1 MRKATPKIR
10 LYLAQ
15 QVLEQY
21 YKGNDEP
28 SEAQKVWMNKLYGNN
43 PESKGIRKLRMRLL
57 DRECSEI
64 IVGAVIADATQEEKI
79 FLRDKY
85 KLRCNFTAISCKL
98 HVHVNGLQRWRDR
111 FLNEIAQMLNYEL
124 PERDVWSYRKVGAL
138 IKVLER
144 NIDFLEQNDEET
156 DKESLKRL
164 CGLRD
169 RYRILHAGM
178 EKYLFSEDDST
189 RTRIVRERLLH
200 VELGAAELADFVG
213 YSHTTVGLCLA
224 EFLKKYYYRSA
235 VVGSPVMK
243 RSDCDKDLVCV
254 E

>member
-1 MRKATPKIR
+1 MRKATPKVR

-28 SEAQKVWMNKLYGNN
+28 SEAQKAWMNELYGNN
-43 PESKGIRKLRMRLL
+43 PDSKGIRKLRMRLL
-57 DRECSEI
+57 DKECSDI

-85 KLRCNFTAISCKL
+85 KLRRNFTAISCRL
-98 HVHVNGLQRWRDR
+98 HVHINGLQRWRDK

-144 NIDFLEQNDEET
+144 NIEFLEQNDEET
-156 DKESLKRL
+156 DKESLRRL
-164 CGLRD
+164 CALRD
-169 RYRILHAGM
+169 RYCILHAGM
-178 EKYLFSEDDST
+178 EKYLYAEDEST
-189 RTRIVRERLLH
+189 RVRIVRERLLH
-200 VELGAAELADFVG
+200 VELGSAELADFVG
-213 YSHTTVGLCLA
+213 YSHTTVDLCLSD
-224 EFLKKYYYRSA
+224 FLKKYYYIGA
-235 VVGSPVMK
+235 GVA
-243 RSDCDKDLVCV
+243 
-254 E
+254 

>member
-1 MRKATPKIR
+1 MRKATPKVR

-21 YKGNDEP
+21 YKGTDEP
-28 SEAQKVWMNKLYGNN
+28 SEAQKAWMNKMYGNN
-43 PESKGIRKLRMRLL
+43 PDSKGIRKLRMRLL
-57 DRECSEI
+57 DRECSDI

-85 KLRCNFTAISCKL
+85 KLRRNFTAISCKL

-144 NIDFLEQNDEET
+144 NIEFLEQNYEET
-156 DKESLKRL
+156 DMESLKRL
-164 CGLRD
+164 CALRD
-169 RYRILHAGM
+169 RYRILHDGM

-189 RTRIVRERLLH
+189 RIRIVRERLLH
-200 VELGAAELADFVG
+200 VDLGSAELADFVG
-213 YSHTTVGLCLA
+213 FSHTTVDLCLSD
-224 EFLKKYYYRSA
+224 FLKKYYFIGA
-235 VVGSPVMK
+235 GVA
-243 RSDCDKDLVCV
+243 
-254 E
+254 